1 MRVVQVKKIVVFI
14 SLLFFFYGNAQE
26 RIIHFDTKIQIQHS
40 GIIQVTENI
49 QIKAEGNQ
57 FKHGLLRVLPLNRK
71 DKDGNDVDLG
81 YEISSIKKDGI
92 EEPYFTKE
100 EDDFY
105 KIYIGS
111 KDRELDA
118 GTYTYQITYS
128 MPYQIGYFEGYDELY
143 WNVTGNDWEFSI
155 DHATCEIYLPTEN
168 AEFKSLYSYSGA
180 EGAKGSNAN
189 NLLINNK
196 TVASFSIDGL
206 RPYEGLTVAASFD
219 KGLVLPPS
227 TLEKSASFYKQIK
240 EMLWSVL
247 FGIAALFFCYY
258 QRFVKKR
265 NRSNAII
272 PEFRPPFD
280 WSPAIVGYVYN
291 NGFNDEVYM
300 ASVINTAVKGAIKIN
315 ETIDEG
321 VFTNSKIYEIEVLK
335 KTPSNLSDEEEA
347 FFKPLANRV
356 RILVSMTSYKIFE
369 KAYNAWQNRVTKQIK
384 IDTYHVSTT
393 RKKIVGFLLLVNVG
407 LIFLLLSKTKG
418 YANYAFLM
426 IAIVGSVGV
435 TLWIRNKI
443 EHIGLMILRGLLCF
457 FWVIP
462 TVFIY
467 IVSLFMVTWMQLGV
481 QVILILAYIVYVYNI
496 EKHTQIGIEA
506 MERIGGFKL
515 YLETAEKDRI
525 NMLNP
530 PEQTPELFEELLP
543 YAIALDVDVAWGKQ
557 FENVLELAKYDP
569 AWYSGNEG
577 FYITSSGFVSSFG
590 KSVSASRVDPT
601 PPRSSSGSSSSS
613 SSGSS
618 GSWSSGSS
626 GGGSSGG
633 GGGGGGGGGW

>member
-1 MRVVQVKKIVVFI
+1 MQVKKIVAFI

-26 RIIHFDTKIQIQHS
+26 KIIRFDAKIQIQHS
-40 GIIQVTENI
+40 GIIQVTESI

-71 DKDGNDVDLG
+71 DKDGNEIDLG
-81 YEISSIKKDGI
+81 YEINSIKKDGI
-92 EEPYFTKE
+92 KEPYFTKE

-111 KDRELDA
+111 KDRDLDV

-128 MPYQIGYFEGYDELY
+128 LPYQIGYFDDYDELY
-143 WNVTGNDWEFSI
+143 WNVTGNDWQFSI
-155 DHATCEIYLPTEN
+155 DHAACEIYLPKEN
-168 AEFKSLYSYSGA
+168 AEFKSLYSYSGSD
-180 EGAKGSNAN
+180 GAKGSNATN
-189 NLLINNK
+189 RLINNK

-219 KGLVLPPS
+219 KELVLPPS

-240 EMLWSVL
+240 EMLWSVV
-247 FGIAALFFCYY
+247 FGIAALFFCFY
-258 QRFVKKR
+258 QRFGKKR
-265 NRSNAII
+265 NRSSAII
-272 PEFRPPFD
+272 PEFRPPFA

-291 NGFNDEVYM
+291 NGLNDEVYM

-321 VFTNSKIYEIEVLK
+321 VFTNSKIYEIEVLN
-335 KTPSNLSDEEEA
+335 KTPSNLSDEEQA
-347 FFKPLANRV
+347 FFKPLADRV

-369 KAYNAWQNRVTKQIK
+369 KAYNGWQNRVAKQIK
-384 IDTYHVSTT
+384 IESYHVSTT
-393 RKKIVGFLLLVNVG
+393 RKKWLGFLLLVNIG
-407 LIFLLLSKTKG
+407 LIFLLLSRTKG
-418 YANYAFLM
+418 YVNYGFLIPSIAGS
-426 IAIVGSVGV
+426 IAIV
-435 TLWIRNKI
+435 LWLRKKI
-443 EHIGLMILRGLLCF
+443 EHLGLIILRGLLCF

-467 IVSLFMVTWMQLGV
+467 IFSLFSATWMQLGV
-481 QVILILAYIVYVYNI
+481 QAVIILAYVVYVFSI
-496 EKHTQIGIEA
+496 EKHTQIGLEA
-506 MERIGGFKL
+506 MERIEGFKM
-515 YLETAEKDRI
+515 YLETAEKDRM

-557 FENVLELAKYDP
+557 FETVLELAKYDP

-577 FYITSSGFVSSFG
+577 FYIASSGFVSSFG
-590 KSVSASRVDPT
+590 KSVSASKVDPS
-601 PPRSSSGSSSSS
+601 PPSSSSSRSS